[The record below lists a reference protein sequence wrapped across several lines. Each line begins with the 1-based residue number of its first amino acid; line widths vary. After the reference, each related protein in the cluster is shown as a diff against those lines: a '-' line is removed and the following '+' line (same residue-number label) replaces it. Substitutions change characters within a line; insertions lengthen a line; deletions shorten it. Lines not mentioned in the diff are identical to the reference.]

1 MENLIGVEQVEAMV
15 DSHGQVV
22 ETAPATFQMATASM
36 LPFPKM
42 EAALNGE
49 LDRVLGLADQDPMEA
64 LNQILRLMQG
74 MDFELFK
81 AMAPRLL
88 ESAQMDAALYAAG
101 NGDKSGKTNGREMAS
116 MLKLQESIG
125 KLGAARVKVRDEQ
138 VRRGSVR
145 VPKPLTA

>member
-1 MENLIGVEQVEAMV
+1 MVVDPVESLEVPP
-15 DSHGQVV
+15 GQLLVQ
-22 ETAPATFQMATASM
+22 TTPPAFQMATASM
-36 LPFPKM
+36 LPYPKM

-64 LNQILRLMQG
+64 LDQILRLMHG
-74 MDFELFK
+74 IDFEILK

-88 ESAQMDAALYAAG
+88 ESAQMDAALYASG
-101 NGDKSGKTNGREMAS
+101 NGDKSGKTNGREMVS

-145 VPKPLTA
+145 VPLPLTH